1 MRHVFTQ
8 EQRKLGG
15 QNRQKLPDAQ
25 AHQEEAFEMLKAKR
39 PDCWRWIYN
48 HRVAP
53 HMQARGVSK
62 QAVER
67 AAMQQGQLEQHIG
80 KRRSMK

>member
-53 HMQARGVSK
+53 HMQAKVVSK

-67 AAMQQGQLEQHIG
+67 SAMQQTVLVQHQG
-80 KRRSMK
+80 KRKPMR